1 MTENNELA
9 DMVEMLAADQVL
21 ADPEQPE
28 TIRILKEDL
37 ETVADWARDNEWEK
51 VRQTVR
57 ELIAES
63 DELLEEGAAE
73 DTDFLDRVGQ
83 LTTGLQTAAKEGG
96 SEDDVDLPGSSDDE
110 ASPQDD
116 EAADDAEEDETEQPE
131 GDAVDDDGEETPDS
145 PEEDEEQGAETAE
158 LCADPDMIADF
169 IQECNEHLSEAEARL
184 LDLET
189 DPEHQESLHA
199 VFRAF
204 HTIKGVAGF
213 LQLDHIEEV
222 SHKAENVLDQARN
235 GELTLEGAAA
245 DVIFDSVD
253 IVRKMV
259 DDVREAVEQGQDLP
273 EYPEKNDL
281 MDRLQAVESGEEVES
296 DEPPETD
303 PDKRIGEILVEQ
315 GSVSDEDV
323 SEAVKNQDKNQG
335 AKKLGEELVQKGKTK
350 AKDVAKGLRSQKK
363 ARQGTGQ
370 AIRETIRVDAQRL
383 DRLIEGIGEMVIA
396 ESMVSQAVDKQDV
409 HSGEV
414 LRKLDRLDKIT
425 RELQE
430 TGMSLRMVPLRST
443 FQKMARLVR
452 DLSRKAGKKV
462 DFTMSGKDT
471 ELDKSIVD
479 RIGDPLVHLVRNAV
493 DHGLEMPEER
503 AEAGK
508 PETGHIELRAYH
520 QGGNIFIEIEDDGSG
535 LDREKLLS
543 KARERGLVRDGSD
556 MSDRQVYNLIFEAGF
571 STCEEVTDV
580 SGRGVGMDVVKK
592 NIEAL
597 RGQVDV
603 ESTPGEGSIFT
614 LRLPLTL
621 AIIDGMVVKVGSQRF
636 ILPTL
641 AMVQTVRP
649 RSEQLKR
656 ILNRGTMLE
665 FRGKQ
670 LPVFCLADCFGVDD
684 ASTDLT
690 SALVVVVESEGEKVG
705 LVVDDLLGQQ
715 QIVIKSLGP
724 LLRRVPGMAGGA
736 IMPDGEV
743 ALIADIS
750 GLIGLAK
757 VGSEWQDDKRKTG
770 DHEAIT
776 NDTAPSLED
785 ATAQ

>member
-1 MTENNELA
+1 MTA
-9 DMVEMLAADQVL
+9 DNKLTDLVEMLAADQVL
-21 ADPEQPE
+21 ADQQQPE
-28 TIRILKEDL
+28 TIQILKEDL
-37 ETVADWARDNEWEK
+37 QAIADWAEENAWSRLQQVARDLESE
-51 VRQTVR
+51 
-57 ELIAES
+57 AES
-63 DELLEEGAAE
+63 VLEGNAS
-73 DTDFLDRVGQ
+73 DDQGFLERVGQ
-83 LTTGLQTAAKEGG
+83 LTSALQAAAQGSDSDESLELPEGFEEDCADVDG
-96 SEDDVDLPGSSDDE
+96 SERPYE
-110 ASPQDD
+110 A
-116 EAADDAEEDETEQPE
+116 EKNAANT
-131 GDAVDDDGEETPDS
+131 
-145 PEEDEEQGAETAE
+145 EDEEASEPEEPQGSREAGSSSE
-158 LCADPDMIADF
+158 LCADTDMLADF
-169 IQECNEHLSEAEARL
+169 IQECNEHLSEAEACL

-189 DPEHQESLHA
+189 DPEHQDSLHA

-213 LQLDHIEEV
+213 LELEHIEEV
-222 SHKAENVLDQARN
+222 SHKAENVLDRARN
-235 GELTLEGAAA
+235 GEVKLAGGAA
-245 DVIFDSVD
+245 DVIFDALD
-253 IVRKMV
+253 MVRTMV
-259 DDVREAVEQGQDLP
+259 EDVRVSVEQDQELP
-273 EYPEKNDL
+273 PYPEKDDL
-281 MDRLQAVESGEEVES
+281 INRLQAVESGEEMES
-296 DEPPETD
+296 EEAPETD

-315 GSVSDEDV
+315 GSAKAEDV
-323 SEAVKNQDKNQG
+323 SETVKDQQEG
-335 AKKLGEELVQKGKTK
+335 QHARKLGEKLVQKGKTT
-350 AKDVAKGLRSQKK
+350 AKKVARGLRSQKK

-396 ESMVSQAVDKQDV
+396 ESMVSQAVDKQNA

-462 DFTMSGKDT
+462 DFSMSGKET

-503 AEAGK
+503 AAAGK
-508 PETGHIELRAYH
+508 SETGSIELRAYH

-556 MSDRQVYNLIFEAGF
+556 MSDREVYNLIFEAGF

-603 ESTPGEGSIFT
+603 ESTPGEGSVFT

-621 AIIDGMVVKVGSQRF
+621 AIIDGMVVKVGAQRF
-636 ILPTL
+636 IFPTL

-649 RSEQLKR
+649 TAEQLKR
-656 ILNRGTMLE
+656 ILNRGMVME
-665 FRGKQ
+665 FREHQ
-670 LPVFCLADCFGVDD
+670 LPVFCLSDFFGVSD
-684 ASTDLT
+684 ARTDPT

-724 LLRRVPGMAGGA
+724 LLKEVPGMAGGA
-736 IMPDGEV
+736 IMPDGQV

-750 GLIGLAK
+750 GLIALAK
-757 VGSEWQDDKRKTG
+757 ERRDMAENDNSPG
-770 DHEAIT
+770 EAESPAEELKEEL
-776 NDTAPSLED
+776 DEAPAVCS
-785 ATAQ
+785 